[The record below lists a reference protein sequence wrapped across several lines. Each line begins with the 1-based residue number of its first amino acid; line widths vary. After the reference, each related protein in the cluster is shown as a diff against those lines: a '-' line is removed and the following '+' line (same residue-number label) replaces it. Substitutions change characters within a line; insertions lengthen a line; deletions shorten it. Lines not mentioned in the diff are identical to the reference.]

1 MLFSVG
7 YQLRPNSDFIDC
19 IIKNREGLSEVYFS
33 FGEIPN
39 GRNTTHISEDF
50 SPFEAE
56 EKRNFDLDRLSKEG
70 LKFNL
75 LLNGNCYG
83 KYALARSFYTK
94 IGNTIDHLQ
103 CKYNLQNVTTTSP
116 LIAKF
121 IKQNF
126 ADIKVRASVN
136 MGVEVPDGMDYIKD
150 LFDEFYLKREYNRNL
165 EKLKAAKEWCD
176 QNGKKLF
183 GLANSGCL
191 NFCSAHTFH
200 DNLVAHE
207 SEVSEMDN
215 CYQFQGQ
222 CYEYLKSSDDAKEW
236 WLSKTNFIRPED
248 VFLYEEYFE
257 SLKLATRV
265 NFNPMKVV
273 NAYCKGSY
281 KGNILE
287 ILEPNHSGLLL
298 PKVIENANITESFA
312 KTVMVCN
319 KNCRLCGFCKSI
331 QSNATITL
339 E

>member
-7 YQLRPNSDFIDC
+7 YQLRPDNDFIDC
-19 IIKNREGLSEVYFS
+19 IVENKKNISEVYFS
-33 FGEIPN
+33 FSGIPN
-39 GRNTTHISEDF
+39 GRNTNYISDEF
-50 SPFEAE
+50 SPFMAE
-56 EKRNFDLDRLSKEG
+56 EKRKSDLDRLSKEG
-70 LKFNL
+70 IRLNL

-94 IGNTIDHLQ
+94 IGDTIDHLQ
-103 CKYNLQNVTTTSP
+103 GKFDLTNVTTTSP

-126 ADIKVRASVN
+126 SDIKVRASVN
-136 MGVEVPDGMDYIKD
+136 IGVEAPDGMDYIKD
-150 LFDEFYLKREYNRNL
+150 LFDEFYLKREYNRNS
-165 EKLKAAKEWCD
+165 EKLKIAKEWCD

-222 CYEYLKSSDDAKEW
+222 CYEYLKDAKAKDW
-236 WLSKTNFIRPED
+236 WLQKTNFIRPED
-248 VFLYEEYFE
+248 VSLYEEYFE
-257 SLKLATRV
+257 GLKLATRV
-265 NFNPMKVV
+265 NFNPRKIVE
-273 NAYCKGSY
+273 AYCKGSY
-281 KGNILE
+281 KGNLPE
-287 ILEPNHSGLLL
+287 ILEPNHSGLFL
-298 PKVIENANITESFA
+298 PNVIENGNIPQSFA
-312 KTVMVCN
+312 KTVMTCN
-319 KNCRLCGFCKSI
+319 KNCKSCGFCKTA
-331 QSNATITL
+331 QSQATITL

>member
-7 YQLRPNSDFIDC
+7 YQLRADNDFIDC
-19 IIKNREGLSEVYFS
+19 IIERKDKISEVYFS
-33 FGEIPN
+33 FGSIPN
-39 GRNTTHISEDF
+39 GRNTDYISNEF

-56 EKRNFDLDRLSKEG
+56 EKRRSDLNRLFENG
-70 LKFNL
+70 IAFNL

-94 IGNTIDHLQ
+94 IGDTIDHL
-103 CKYNLQNVTTTSP
+103 KARYNLGSVTTTSP

-126 ADIKVRASVN
+126 VDVKVRASVN
-136 MGVEVPDGMDYIKD
+136 MGVEAPDGMEYVKD
-150 LFDEFYLKREYNRNL
+150 LFDEFYMKREHNRDL
-165 EKLKAAKEWCD
+165 SKLKVAKEWCD
-176 QNGKKLF
+176 QNGKRLF

-191 NFCSAHTFH
+191 NFCSAHAFH

-222 CYEYLKSSDDAKEW
+222 CYEYLKSDQAKEW

-248 VFLYEEYFE
+248 VGLYEEFFDG
-257 SLKLATRV
+257 LKLATRV
-265 NFNPMKVV
+265 NFNPRKVV
-273 NAYCKGSY
+273 EAYCKGGYS
-281 KGNILE
+281 GNIPE
-287 ILEPNHSGLLL
+287 ILEPNHSGLFL
-298 PKVIENANITESFA
+298 PCVIENGKLPENFA
-312 KTVMVCN
+312 KTVMTCD
-319 KNCRLCGFCKSI
+319 KNCRSCGFCKTA
-331 QSNATITL
+331 QRTATITL